1 MLGTALWL
9 TPDPAGHGT
18 HMQLGLDDCSILTAT
33 GYPCPMCGATTTFTL
48 WAHLMPVQGVVN
60 QPFASLLFLMTLGT
74 FAVSLVELADPR
86 GRWNRVLHW
95 LGPYEVPLSVLFLGF
110 MAASWVYKTWLMGL
124 LIAS

>member
-1 MLGTALWL
+1 MSGPLEGFRV
-9 TPDPAGHGT
+9 
-18 HMQLGLDDCSILTAT
+18 LDLSQIVS
-33 GYPCPMCGATTTFTL
+33 G
-48 WAHLMPVQGVVN
+48 
-60 QPFASLLFLMTLGT
+60 PFASLLFLMTLGT